1 MSIVFI
7 GLGSNMQQPRQQ
19 LLDARCALEQHP
31 QIALLAVSSLYQSR
45 AMMLPG
51 SQPQADYI
59 NGVIKL
65 QTELTPEAL
74 LDVLQAIENQQ
85 GRERNE
91 RWGARTLDLDILLF
105 DDLSLQTERLILPH
119 TGIAER
125 NFVLYPLQQIAPDL
139 RIPGLGQVSELAANV
154 SSEGIELLGDF
165 A

>member
-1 MSIVFI
+1 
-7 GLGSNMQQPRQQ
+7 
-19 LLDARCALEQHP
+19 
-31 QIALLAVSSLYQSR
+31 
-45 AMMLPG
+45 MMLPG